1 MLWSKY
7 IVQTDTGLYGKI
19 KAGHPPIDVPLFVS
33 ITLEG
38 GYIDQKPLLEAGDS
52 NLLIIEFVD
61 PAASSSVPHTNC
73 IAELTLPCIFVNFD
87 NQLI

>member
-1 MLWSKY
+1 MCKKLKRDIRRLMSRFL
-7 IVQTDTGLYGKI
+7 G
-19 KAGHPPIDVPLFVS
+19 S

-73 IAELTLPCIFVNFD
+73 IAELTLPCIF
-87 NQLI
+87 